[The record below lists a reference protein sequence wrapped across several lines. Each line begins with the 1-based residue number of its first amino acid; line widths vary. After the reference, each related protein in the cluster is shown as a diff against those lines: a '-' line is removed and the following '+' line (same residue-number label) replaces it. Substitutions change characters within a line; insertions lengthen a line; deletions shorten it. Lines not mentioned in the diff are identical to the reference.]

1 MFGRPEI
8 SASEKH
14 RIRCLA
20 LVLIF
25 VLGLLLFGCERPA
38 TRKRATDG
46 NTAGSTKTRSNNS
59 NQKPENEGRLKAT
72 FRGAEIAWDDEN
84 GHPIW
89 RAQFKQATAS
99 QTGEGAVVEI
109 TGVEASLYREG
120 KLASKLVA
128 PRVVADSRT
137 REVRATGG
145 VKVVSALHKSSAS
158 ADRLVWKPRQDKLIA
173 SGGVRM
179 QRDNLTISAST
190 LEGDTALGK
199 VRLTNAELNLK

>member
-1 MFGRPEI
+1 MSGRLEI

-20 LVLIF
+20 LVLILI
-25 VLGLLLFGCERPA
+25 LGLLLVGCERL
-38 TRKRATDG
+38 TNRKRAADG
-46 NTAGSTKTRSNNS
+46 RTRGSAKTRSSIS
-59 NQKPENEGRLKAT
+59 NQKPKDDGRLKAT

-84 GHPIW
+84 GQPIW
-89 RAQFKQATAS
+89 RARFKQATAS

-109 TGVEASLYREG
+109 TGVEARLYRDG

-137 REVRATGG
+137 REVRAMGG

-158 ADRLVWKPRQDKLIA
+158 AGRLVWRPRQDKLIA
-173 SGGVRM
+173 TGGVKM

-190 LEGDTALGK
+190 LEGDTALGR
-199 VRLTNAELNLK
+199 VRLSNAELNLK